1 MDIKRDLTEQ
11 EEEIIFKAV
20 DEFREYGKT
29 EIVCPICN
37 GKLEYV
43 GNNSSFSVLCEQC
56 GNIYSLRGI

>member
-1 MDIKRDLTEQ
+1 MGIKRDLTEE

-29 EIVCPICN
+29 SISCPICS

-43 GNNSSFSVLCEQC
+43 GNNSSFGVLCENC
-56 GNIYSLRGI
+56 GMVYSLRGI